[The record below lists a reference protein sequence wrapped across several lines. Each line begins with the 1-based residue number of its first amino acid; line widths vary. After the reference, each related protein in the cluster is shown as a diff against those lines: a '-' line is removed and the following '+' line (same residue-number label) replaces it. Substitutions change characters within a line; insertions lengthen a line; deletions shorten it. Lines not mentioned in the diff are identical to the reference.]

1 MIVRLVLCFLL
12 MLGFSASLLAI
23 DSEPAFTDPAL
34 QARYDRLTEE
44 IRCLQCQNQP
54 IADSNAGI
62 AADLRLKVKELIAA
76 GKTDQEI
83 LDYVVARY
91 GDFVLY
97 RPPFAPRTW
106 LLWGGPFLFL
116 IIGLLVAVSV
126 IFKKSRLVDD
136 EDELEVEETG

>member
-1 MIVRLVLCFLL
+1 MIVRGLLVLLL
-12 MLGFSASLLAI
+12 IGFSASLFAI
-23 DSEPAFTDPAL
+23 DREPAFTDPAL

-44 IRCLQCQNQP
+44 IRCLECQNQP
-54 IADSNAGI
+54 IADSNASI
-62 AADLRLKVKELIAA
+62 ARDLRRKVKEMIAA
-76 GKTDQEI
+76 GKTDQEV

-97 RPPFAPRTW
+97 RPPLAPRTW

-136 EDELEVEETG
+136 EDELEVEETD